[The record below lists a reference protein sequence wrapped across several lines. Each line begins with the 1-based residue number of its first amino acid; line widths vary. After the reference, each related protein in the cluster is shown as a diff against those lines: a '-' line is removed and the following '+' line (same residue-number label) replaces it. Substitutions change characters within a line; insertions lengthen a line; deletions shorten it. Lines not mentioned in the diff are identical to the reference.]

1 VTSTDIEGMTWWRRG
16 DLQHIC
22 SRERAVIELGPLAAP
37 GRLTRL
43 APFAAVLT
51 VTLPVVLFD
60 AEVRGTLQVVVTA
73 LYVLTVGAAGLAP
86 WALMPRGAQSVFPF
100 VPMCLLFA
108 LVQLTGAVDSP
119 FRPLLLVPL
128 FWLMLYETRRSLWL
142 AMMVTAGFVVS
153 GAIGTSTLDVSR
165 RVVPIVVGLVLLP
178 MIWRIVAVH
187 REAVVTLAE
196 LSEHDSLTGVLN
208 RRGLDRRVR
217 AMQGESFEGLGV
229 LYLDVDDFKA
239 VNDRL
244 GHDAGDELLCQI
256 GGRLTSAARRS
267 DAVARVGGD
276 EFVLVRAGDRA
287 GAASL
292 RDRVGQ
298 LINDAPYA
306 LHGKSV
312 VASVSVGLS
321 FTESVPDQVSTL
333 IRAADLGMFSAKAAS
348 TAAASR
354 PKV

>member
-1 VTSTDIEGMTWWRRG
+1 MTGWRGG
-16 DLQHIC
+16 DLQQIC

-37 GRLTRL
+37 GRLRRL

-51 VTLPVVLFD
+51 VTMPVVLFD
-60 AEVRGTLQVVVTA
+60 AEVSGTMRVAITA
-73 LYVLTVGAAGLAP
+73 LYLLTVVAAGLAP
-86 WALMPRGAQSVFPF
+86 WSLMPRGAQSVFPL
-100 VPMCLLFA
+100 VPMCLIAF
-108 LVQLTGAVDSP
+108 LVHLTDGIDSP

-142 AMMVTAGFVVS
+142 AMLVTAAFVAA
-153 GAIGTSTLDVSR
+153 GAFGNPSLDAGR
-165 RVVPIVVGLVLLP
+165 RLVPIIVGLVLLP
-178 MIWRIVAVH
+178 LIWRIVAVH

-244 GHDAGDELLCQI
+244 GHDAGDALLCQLAA
-256 GGRLTSAARRS
+256 RLTSAARRH

-276 EFVLVRAGDRA
+276 EFVLVVAGDRA
-287 GAASL
+287 GAAGI
-292 RDRVGQ
+292 RDRVRQ
-298 LINDAPYA
+298 LTNDEPYV
-306 LHGKSV
+306 LHGESV
-312 VASVSVGLS
+312 AASVSVGLS
-321 FTESVPDQVSTL
+321 FTESVPEQVSTL
-333 IRAADLGMFSAKAAS
+333 IRAADVGMFSAKAAS
-348 TAAASR
+348 TAATGR
-354 PKV
+354 PEA